1 MLLPLIFLFVH
12 PRSLTIQSTVRKA
25 MMTNSNT
32 CLPLESSLYPVLA
45 HIDITLSPFSHKQI
59 SPFAV
64 AMGFQVPKLSPET
77 SALGL
82 LPSEKSGKDETS
94 AKDLTIPQGPWPALI
109 HMPTFRPTNTLL
121 VIEVGSGWTFEVFS
135 GTGTVDVSNPAMWM
149 SPPARL
155 EILASLSVKTA
166 W

>member
-1 MLLPLIFLFVH
+1 
-12 PRSLTIQSTVRKA
+12 

-59 SPFAV
+59 SLVTAFKYVYTVDRNYNTYPFAV